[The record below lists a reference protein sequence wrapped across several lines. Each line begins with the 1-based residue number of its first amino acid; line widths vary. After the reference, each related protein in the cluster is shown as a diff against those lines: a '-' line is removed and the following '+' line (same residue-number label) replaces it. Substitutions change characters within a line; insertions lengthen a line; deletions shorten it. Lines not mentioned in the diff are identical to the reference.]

1 MLNEL
6 LKELVNRAGGPTR
19 VARELRERGMKI
31 TQTAISN
38 YTTDPHMRGHRT
50 PTNSMVAALLDIG
63 RATKEEAAAVWM
75 AAGVPAA
82 DLRESVEGATP

>member
-6 LKELVNRAGGPTR
+6 LREMVTRAGGPKR
-19 VARELRERGMKI
+19 AAEKLREVGHPI
-31 TQTAISN
+31 TATAISN
-38 YTTDPHMRGHRT
+38 YMSGTRT

-63 RATKEEAAAVWM
+63 SASQEEAAAAWV

-82 DLRESVEGATP
+82 DLAGGAT